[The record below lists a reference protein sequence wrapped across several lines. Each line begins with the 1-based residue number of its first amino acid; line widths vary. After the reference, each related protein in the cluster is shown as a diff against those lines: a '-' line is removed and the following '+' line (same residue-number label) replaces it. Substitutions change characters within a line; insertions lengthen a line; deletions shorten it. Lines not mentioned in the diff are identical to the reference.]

1 MRFTAFDYSMW
12 IAGAVL
18 HLTIV
23 TVMARRN
30 LIRELPLF
38 FAFVVC
44 SLASSVSVFVALQ
57 VAGYAGYFYTFW
69 IAQGLLNL
77 LIFAVM
83 YEVYRHVFKNYQ
95 ALQRLGTLLFWWT
108 GSVLLLVAVVT
119 AASSPGSDAS
129 RLMTGLITIE
139 RSVRVIQVGLLL
151 FILLFTS
158 HFKLSWRHCVFGLA
172 FGLGVYAAF
181 QLIAV
186 SLRAHIG
193 ESANAVW
200 GKLSVMAYV
209 AGAIVWT
216 RYLSIADSTVVQLQ
230 GPQKAELEKWNQ
242 ALLQLLYR

>member
-1 MRFTAFDYSMW
+1 FS
-12 IAGAVL
+12 
-18 HLTIV
+18 
-23 TVMARRN
+23 
-30 LIRELPLF
+30 
-38 FAFVVC
+38 FVVC
-44 SLASSVSVFVALQ
+44 SLVSSVSIFVVLQ
-57 VAGYAGYFYTFW
+57 LAGYAAYFYAFW

-83 YEVYRHVFKNYQ
+83 YEVYRHVFKNYA

-108 GSVLLLVAVVT
+108 GSVLLLIAVVL

-129 RLMTGLITIE
+129 RMMTGLITIE

-151 FILLFTS
+151 FIILFTS
-158 HFKLSWRHCVFGLA
+158 HFKLSWRHCVFGLT

-193 ESANAVW
+193 PNANAIW
-200 GKLSVMAYV
+200 GKLSVLAYA

-216 RYLSIADSTVVQLQ
+216 RYLSIADTTVVEVR

-242 ALLQLLYR
+242 ALTHLLYR